1 MTSLDGLRTRV
12 DGDVV
17 GPGDRGYDDRRAVF
31 GAREDRRP
39 AVIVVVASTADV
51 AEALAFGRATGR
63 RVLVRGTGWSGAATG
78 DDVVVVDV
86 SRLNHVR
93 VDAAARTAVAG
104 GGLTWGEF
112 DEATQEHGLAVT
124 GGRVSGL
131 GVAGV
136 ALGEGSGWL
145 ERALGPTAA
154 SLIEAEVVL
163 PDGSLVRAGPAEHAD
178 LLETLRG
185 GGGAGAGVVT
195 ELTFALHEV
204 GPTLLCGFL
213 SYRRERAAD
222 VIRAYRDQLAEAPDG
237 TIGGLTLFAGRA
249 GACTVAFGHVGDIAE
264 GERLAEPLRALSPSL
279 DAVMPNEYRAFQAMT
294 DLHSPWG
301 MRAHRTGGLLS
312 DLTDAAVDRLVA
324 AADAPA
330 SALSR
335 VSLWPLGGAV
345 ARPDTSWRY
354 ECVGLWPPLPALD
367 PGELAWVA
375 GVEEA
380 LTAAAA

>member
-17 GPGDRGYDDRRAVF
+17 GPGDAGYDDRRAVF
-31 GAREDRRP
+31 GARDDRRP
-39 AVIVVVASTADV
+39 AVIVVVDSTADV
-51 AEALAFGRATGR
+51 AEALAFAGATGR

-86 SRLNHVR
+86 SRLNHVS
-93 VDAAARTAVAG
+93 VDVAAGTAVAG

-124 GGRVSGL
+124 GARVSGL

-136 ALGEGSGWL
+136 TLGEGSGWL

-154 SLIEAEVVL
+154 SLVAAEVVL
-163 PDGSLVRAGPAEHAD
+163 PDGSLVHAGPAEHAD
-178 LLETLRG
+178 LLEALRG
-185 GGGAGAGVVT
+185 GGGAVGVAT

-237 TIGGLTLFAGRA
+237 IIGGLTLFAGRA
-249 GACTVAFGHVGDIAE
+249 GACTVAFGYVGDIAE
-264 GERLAEPLRALSPSL
+264 GERLAEPLRTLGPSL

-301 MRAHRTGGLLS
+301 MRAQRTVGLLS
-312 DLTDAAVDRLVA
+312 DLTDEAVDRLVV

-345 ARPDTSWRY
+345 ARPDASWRY
-354 ECVGLWPPLPALD
+354 ECLGLWPPVPALD
-367 PGELAWVA
+367 PGELSWVA

-380 LTAAAA
+380 LTASTA